1 MDKLVAAI
9 EKQQGKFE
17 KISTNNYMMA
27 IKDGFIATMPLI
39 MFSSFLMIII
49 MIPKNFGVELP
60 SPAIV
65 WMRKVYMLT
74 MGVLGVIVS
83 GTVAKSL
90 AGNVNRKMP
99 PGKVINDTSA
109 MLAAIC
115 SYLVL
120 TVTLVVDEKTGSTSL
135 STNYLGS
142 QGLITSFVSA
152 FITVNVYRFCI
163 KRDITI
169 HLPKEVP
176 GAISQA
182 FRDIFPFSFVL
193 LISGLLDIVSR
204 FSLDVPFAQVFQ
216 QLLTPIF
223 KGVESYPAMM
233 LIWFMCAL
241 LWFVGI
247 HGPSI
252 VLPAVTAL
260 QLSNMEENAQ
270 LLANGQFPYHSLTP
284 NFGNYIAAIGGTGAT
299 FVVPFILIFFMRSKQ
314 LKSVGKATITPVL
327 FAVNEPLLFG
337 MPVILNPYLFV
348 PFLMTPPVNVFLGK
362 VFIDF
367 FGMNGFYIQLPWAF
381 PGPLG
386 LLIGTNFQSISFVFL
401 SLILVVDILI
411 YLPFCRAYDRQ
422 LLMKEYVASSNDI
435 ILEEETSEIMP
446 GEIDV
451 IKSKELKVLVL
462 CAGSGTSAQL
472 ANAIN
477 EGAQLAEVR
486 VIANSGAYGAHY
498 DIMGVYD
505 LIILA
510 PQVRS
515 YYREMKV
522 DAERLGIQIVATRG
536 MEYIH
541 LTKNPS
547 KSLQF
552 VLEHY
557 QAV

>member
-115 SYLVL
+115 GYLVL

-223 KGVESYPAMM
+223 KGAESYPAMM

-247 HGPSI
+247 RGPSI

>member
-60 SPAIV
+60 SPAIA

-74 MGVLGVIVS
+74 MGVFGIIVS

-115 SYLVL
+115 GYLVL

-223 KGVESYPAMM
+223 KGAESYPAMM

-284 NFGNYIAAIGGTGAT
+284 NFGNYIAAIGGTG
-299 FVVPFILIFFMRSKQ
+299 L
-314 LKSVGKATITPVL
+314 
-327 FAVNEPLLFG
+327 PLL
-337 MPVILNPYLFV
+337 YHLF
-348 PFLMTPPVNVFLGK
+348 
-362 VFIDF
+362 
-367 FGMNGFYIQLPWAF
+367 
-381 PGPLG
+381 
-386 LLIGTNFQSISFVFL
+386 
-401 SLILVVDILI
+401 
-411 YLPFCRAYDRQ
+411 
-422 LLMKEYVASSNDI
+422 
-435 ILEEETSEIMP
+435 
-446 GEIDV
+446 
-451 IKSKELKVLVL
+451 
-462 CAGSGTSAQL
+462 
-472 ANAIN
+472 
-477 EGAQLAEVR
+477 
-486 VIANSGAYGAHY
+486 
-498 DIMGVYD
+498 
-505 LIILA
+505 
-510 PQVRS
+510 
-515 YYREMKV
+515 
-522 DAERLGIQIVATRG
+522 
-536 MEYIH
+536 
-541 LTKNPS
+541 
-547 KSLQF
+547 
-552 VLEHY
+552 
-557 QAV
+557 

>member
-1 MDKLVAAI
+1 
-9 EKQQGKFE
+9 
-17 KISTNNYMMA
+17 MMA

-60 SPAIV
+60 SPAIA

-115 SYLVL
+115 GYLVL

-223 KGVESYPAMM
+223 KGAESYPAMM

-247 HGPSI
+247 RGPSI

>member
-60 SPAIV
+60 SPAIA

-115 SYLVL
+115 GYLVL
-120 TVTLVVDEKTGSTSL
+120 TVTL
-135 STNYLGS
+135 
-142 QGLITSFVSA
+142 VSA

-223 KGVESYPAMM
+223 KGAESYPAMM

-446 GEIDV
+446 GELDE

-541 LTKNPS
+541 LTKSPS

>member
-60 SPAIV
+60 SPAIA

-99 PGKVINDTSA
+99 PGKVINDISA

-223 KGVESYPAMM
+223 KGAESYPAMM

-422 LLMKEYVASSNDI
+422 LLMKEDVASSNDI

-446 GEIDV
+446 GELDE

-486 VIANSGAYGAHY
+486 VIANLGAYGAHY

-541 LTKNPS
+541 LTKSPS

>member
-60 SPAIV
+60 SPAIA

-115 SYLVL
+115 GYLVL

-223 KGVESYPAMM
+223 KGAESYPAMM

-247 HGPSI
+247 RGPSI

-337 MPVILNPYLFV
+337 MPVILNPYFFV

-367 FGMNGFYIQLPWAF
+367 FGMNGFYIQLPWVF

-422 LLMKEYVASSNDI
+422 LLMKEDIASSNDI
-435 ILEEETSEIMP
+435 ILEEDTSEIMP

-541 LTKNPS
+541 LTKSPS

>member
-60 SPAIV
+60 SPAIA

-115 SYLVL
+115 GYLVL

-223 KGVESYPAMM
+223 KGAESYPAMM

-247 HGPSI
+247 RGPSI

-422 LLMKEYVASSNDI
+422 LLMKEDVASSNDI

-446 GEIDV
+446 GELDE

-541 LTKNPS
+541 LTKSPS

>member
-1 MDKLVAAI
+1 
-9 EKQQGKFE
+9 
-17 KISTNNYMMA
+17 
-27 IKDGFIATMPLI
+27 
-39 MFSSFLMIII
+39 
-49 MIPKNFGVELP
+49 
-60 SPAIV
+60 
-65 WMRKVYMLT
+65 
-74 MGVLGVIVS
+74 
-83 GTVAKSL
+83 
-90 AGNVNRKMP
+90 
-99 PGKVINDTSA
+99 
-109 MLAAIC
+109 
-115 SYLVL
+115 
-120 TVTLVVDEKTGSTSL
+120 
-135 STNYLGS
+135 
-142 QGLITSFVSA
+142 
-152 FITVNVYRFCI
+152 
-163 KRDITI
+163 
-169 HLPKEVP
+169 
-176 GAISQA
+176 
-182 FRDIFPFSFVL
+182 
-193 LISGLLDIVSR
+193 
-204 FSLDVPFAQVFQ
+204 
-216 QLLTPIF
+216 
-223 KGVESYPAMM
+223 MM

-386 LLIGTNFQSISFVFL
+386 LLIGTNFQPISFVFL
-401 SLILVVDILI
+401 FLILVVDILI

-422 LLMKEYVASSNDI
+422 LLMKEDVASSNDI
-435 ILEEETSEIMP
+435 ILEEDTSEIMP
-446 GEIDV
+446 GELDE

-477 EGAQLAEVR
+477 EGAQVAEVR

-498 DIMGVYD
+498 DIMSVYD

-515 YYREMKV
+515 YYRDMKV
-522 DAERLGIQIVATRG
+522 DAERLGIQLVATRG

-547 KSLQF
+547 KALQF